1 MNKCRHELRQNIS
14 MLNYIITARPD
25 SRLSGFRY
33 DISILLPSYLLLKI
47 EICTV
52 FMKHMYVLVVYSINI
67 IFIDNKIINIKVS
80 QIWINTARLYSNK
93 LSHSWECLPS
103 FCTLLFIKSTSSSD
117 SVSVSP
123 TWWWRDVGLTSSNC
137 DCKASI

>member
-1 MNKCRHELRQNIS
+1 MPPRTQTKYQYAQLYHHSKARQSTVWLQIWYFHTTILPTFKNWNMHCIHE
-14 MLNYIITARPD
+14 T
-25 SRLSGFRY
+25 
-33 DISILLPSYLLLKI
+33 
-47 EICTV
+47 
-52 FMKHMYVLVVYSINI
+52 YVLVVYSINN

-123 TWWWRDVGLTSSNC
+123 TWWWRCDVGLTSSNC